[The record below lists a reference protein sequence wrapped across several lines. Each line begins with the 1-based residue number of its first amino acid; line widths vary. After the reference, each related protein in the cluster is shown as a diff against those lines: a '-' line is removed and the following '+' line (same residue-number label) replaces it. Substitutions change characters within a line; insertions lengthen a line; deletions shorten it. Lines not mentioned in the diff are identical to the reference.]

1 MDSGEL
7 LTAIRTTGFIPTAD
21 PVFTDARLRIE
32 LTDAL
37 HTLVERAVVNSRD
50 GYWLKRHTETTT
62 AKTRYRMPHR
72 AVAGVAASVK
82 LGSSATTATKTTK
95 RYRFFGDYLEFET
108 ATDVGQVLV
117 IEYYLRPSRI
127 VATQTAG
134 AITAIDTSTLTV
146 TINAVP
152 DRLLGSGAPN
162 PISGLDIIPLD
173 IVKPNGWHE
182 CCVVSVIGLVTG
194 LNVAFAS
201 TDANLLQDVEVGDYV
216 RAADESEWPCLPDD
230 FHRMLANVTA
240 SNVLLAKKN
249 FDGAGAIMQATAPVM
264 ERFQDLISPRV
275 KDAPKAVFPK
285 YGVLRRGGRRGFNPD
300 MPR

>member
-7 LTAIRTTGFIPTAD
+7 LTAIRTTGFLPTAD

-32 LTDAL
+32 MTDAL
-37 HTLVERAVVNSRD
+37 HTLVERAVVNARD

-62 AKTRYRMPHR
+62 AKTRYRMPYR

-82 LGSSATTATKTTK
+82 IGTTAATATKTTK

-108 ATDVGQVLV
+108 ATQAGQALV
-117 IEYYLRPSRI
+117 IEYYLRPSRL
-127 VATQTAG
+127 VVPQTTGVISAV
-134 AITAIDTSTLTV
+134 SPSSSPPYV
-146 TINAVP
+146 TIAGLPV
-152 DRLLGSGAPN
+152 RQLGSGAPAT
-162 PISGLDIIPLD
+162 IATGERVD

-182 CCVVSVIGLVTG
+182 CCLVNVVCTR
-194 LNVAFAS
+194 NVFNYEFPAG
-201 TDANLLQDVEVGDYV
+201 TDLSDVEVGDYV

-285 YGVLRRGGRRGFNPD
+285 YGVIRRGGRRGFNPD
-300 MPR
+300 MSR